1 MVVDIP
7 ASPDGIAPD
16 QLAARRSLAI
26 SVAAMA
32 VVMYVNAHPDVSAGL
47 VIGFAAYAL
56 AFATFDRTALSTL
69 LCFVRPSRDRT
80 SMSHPWPGLWAED
93 AID

>member
-56 AFATFDRTALSTL
+56 AFAILIVL
-69 LCFVRPSRDRT
+69 LCRPFFVSSDRLET
-80 SMSHPWPGLWAED
+80 ARR
-93 AID
+93 